1 MMDYRRVFVPG
12 GSYFFTVVTF
22 ERKPIL
28 KDEEAIFLLK
38 NAFRRTQ
45 NKYPFR
51 IDALVILPDHLHT
64 IWTLPQN
71 DIKYPLR
78 WNLIKGYFT
87 KNWMHTK
94 SHNVSTSRIHRR
106 EKEVWQRRYW
116 EHYISD
122 EKDFLEHMDY
132 IHSNPVKH
140 GLVDDPFKW
149 KYSTIH
155 KYD

>member
-1 MMDYRRVFVPG
+1 MDYRRVFVPG

>member
-1 MMDYRRVFVPG
+1 MDYRRVFVPG

-140 GLVDDPFKW
+140 GLVDDPF
-149 KYSTIH
+149 
-155 KYD
+155 